1 MDAVFL
7 TITSKKSQLFTLCW
21 DWEEV

>member
-7 TITSKKSQLFTLCW
+7 TITSKKSQLFTLCS